1 MSVTRARGGR
11 CPCLVTGH
19 CSSRPSAHSAPRR
32 LPKICTAFSE
42 GYYGKAG
49 EKFQELER
57 VETTQHF
64 RDNVLEHPEEVSSPS
79 FVFLLAFIYWIEG
92 DAQVGG
98 VME

>member
-1 MSVTRARGGR
+1 
-11 CPCLVTGH
+11 
-19 CSSRPSAHSAPRR
+19 
-32 LPKICTAFSE
+32 
-42 GYYGKAG
+42 
-49 EKFQELER
+49 LER